1 MKKTDKM
8 NKIWLFVIMLMIN
21 TSVISQQK
29 DEARL
34 LLDKVSTTMKTY
46 NNMILDFST
55 SLMNEEAGINED
67 DELPTRGS
75 ITLQGE
81 MYNLNYLG
89 NNFIFNGI
97 KLYVINHDEKE
108 VMINDQDLEEED
120 GLIYPSKLL
129 TFYKEGYN
137 YKMSLI
143 KLINGRKIQFI
154 ELTPI
159 DTDSEIVKVNLGIDL
174 KTNHIYKLI
183 QFGDNGT
190 KTTLTIVQFKS
201 NQKISDELFQFDQNS
216 YEKLG
221 YLID

>member
-8 NKIWLFVIMLMIN
+8 NKIWLFVITLMIN

-34 LLDKVSTTMKTY
+34 LLDQVSTTMKSY

-55 SLMNEEAGINED
+55 SLINEDAGINED

-81 MYNLNYLG
+81 KYKLNYLG
-89 NNFIFNGI
+89 NSFIFNGI

-108 VMINDQDLEEED
+108 VMINDEDLEEED
-120 GLIYPSKLL
+120 GVIYPSKLL

-137 YKMSLI
+137 YKMSVV
-143 KLINGRKIQFI
+143 KKINGREIQFI
-154 ELTPI
+154 NLTPI

-190 KTTLTIVQFKS
+190 KTTLTIDQFKS
-201 NQKISDELFQFDQNS
+201 NQNISDELFQFDQNS

>member
-1 MKKTDKM
+1 M

-120 GLIYPSKLL
+120 GVIYPSKLL

-190 KTTLTIVQFKS
+190 KTTLTIDQFKS

>member
-120 GLIYPSKLL
+120 GVIYPSKLL

>member
-1 MKKTDKM
+1 M
-8 NKIWLFVIMLMIN
+8 NKIGLFVIVLIIN

-29 DEARL
+29 DEARF
-34 LLDKVSTTMKTY
+34 LLDQVSTTMKSY

-55 SLMNEEAGINED
+55 SLINEEAGINED
-67 DELPTRGS
+67 DELPSRGS

-81 MYNLNYLG
+81 KYKLNYLG
-89 NNFIFNGI
+89 NSFIFNGI

-108 VMINDQDLEEED
+108 VMINDEDLEDD
-120 GLIYPSKLL
+120 GVIYPSKLL

-137 YKMSLI
+137 YEMSVI
-143 KLINGRKIQFI
+143 KKINGREIQFI
-154 ELTPI
+154 ILTPI
-159 DTDSEIVKVNLGIDL
+159 DTNSEIVKVNLGIDL

-190 KTTLTIVQFKS
+190 KTTLTIDQFKS
-201 NQKISDELFQFDQNS
+201 NQNISDELFQFDQNS
-216 YEKLG
+216 YEELG

>member
-1 MKKTDKM
+1 M
-8 NKIWLFVIMLMIN
+8 NKIGLFVIVLIIN

-29 DEARL
+29 DEARF
-34 LLDKVSTTMKTY
+34 LLDQVSTTMKSY

-55 SLMNEEAGINED
+55 SLINEEAGINEN
-67 DELPTRGS
+67 DELPSRGS

-81 MYNLNYLG
+81 KYKLNYLG
-89 NNFIFNGI
+89 NSFIFNGI

-108 VMINDQDLEEED
+108 VMINDEDLEDD
-120 GLIYPSKLL
+120 GVIYPSKLL

-137 YKMSLI
+137 YEMSVI
-143 KLINGRKIQFI
+143 KKINGREIQFI
-154 ELTPI
+154 NLTPI
-159 DTDSEIVKVNLGIDL
+159 DTNSEIVKVNLGIDL

-190 KTTLTIVQFKS
+190 KTTLTIDQFKS
-201 NQKISDELFQFDQNS
+201 NQNISDELFQFDQNS
-216 YEKLG
+216 YEELG

>member
-1 MKKTDKM
+1 M
-8 NKIWLFVIMLMIN
+8 NKIGLFVIVLIIN

-29 DEARL
+29 DEARF
-34 LLDKVSTTMKTY
+34 LLDQVSTTMKSY

-55 SLMNEEAGINED
+55 SLINEEAGINED
-67 DELPTRGS
+67 DELPSRGS

-81 MYNLNYLG
+81 KYKLNYLG
-89 NNFIFNGI
+89 NSFIFNGI

-108 VMINDQDLEEED
+108 VMINDEDLEDD
-120 GLIYPSKLL
+120 GVIYPSKLL

-137 YKMSLI
+137 YEMSVI
-143 KLINGRKIQFI
+143 KKINGREIQFI
-154 ELTPI
+154 NLTPI
-159 DTDSEIVKVNLGIDL
+159 DTNSEIVKVNLGIDL

-190 KTTLTIVQFKS
+190 KTTLTIDQFKS
-201 NQKISDELFQFDQNS
+201 NQNISDELFQFDQNS
-216 YEKLG
+216 YEELG

>member
-1 MKKTDKM
+1 M

-120 GLIYPSKLL
+120 GVIYPSRIL

-159 DTDSEIVKVNLGIDL
+159 DTDSEILKVNLGIDL

-190 KTTLTIVQFKS
+190 KTTLTIDQFKS

>member
-1 MKKTDKM
+1 M

-120 GLIYPSKLL
+120 GVIYPSKLL

-143 KLINGRKIQFI
+143 KLINGHKIQFI

-190 KTTLTIVQFKS
+190 KTTLTIDQFKS

>member
-81 MYNLNYLG
+81 MYNLNYIG
-89 NNFIFNGI
+89 NNFIFN
-97 KLYVINHDEKE
+97 VINHDEKE

-120 GLIYPSKLL
+120 GVIYPSKLL

-190 KTTLTIVQFKS
+190 KTTLTIDQFKS